1 MITYDFT
8 IFTDQKTIENLEN
21 LIKTPVSEITKPLHN
36 APLYSYTKPY
46 NQEWFTTKLTVELI
60 TDNSAYPYFVIKQ
73 KSRVRHVTRTY
84 GLLQTSKTNMQIHGK
99 KNNRK
104 ITLSG
109 TFDNS
114 IKIIGDTEVEFRV
127 NICKASAE
135 NIPEAATVTTIDG
148 TELTKTTI
156 QNRQYLVNLD
166 TPILIDIANT
176 YIETKSIRHEHLDI
190 IKITDEWSNT
200 LWSDPI
206 QKTTITIIETKHGSI
221 STHHAVE
228 KIYRKI
234 KEARENKENV
244 AINNGEYSLNPD
256 DIIQVYKA
264 TIIGESVE
272 L

>member
-1 MITYDFT
+1 MKTYDFT

-36 APLYSYTKPY
+36 APLYSYTKQY
-46 NQEWFTTKLTVELI
+46 NQEWFATKLTVELI
-60 TDNSAYPYFVIKQ
+60 TDNSTYPYFVIKQ
-73 KSRVRHVTRTY
+73 KSRARHV
-84 GLLQTSKTNMQIHGK
+84 TSKTNMQIHGK

-114 IKIIGDTEVEFRV
+114 IEIIGDTEIEFRV

-156 QNRQYLVNLD
+156 QNRQYLVNLN

-176 YIETKSIRHEHLDI
+176 YIETKAIRHEHLDI
-190 IKITDEWSNT
+190 IKITDKWSNT

-206 QKTTITIIETKHGSI
+206 QKTTMTIVETKHGSI

-244 AINNGEYSLNPD
+244 TINNGEYSLNPD

-264 TIIGESVE
+264 TIIGESGE

>member
-36 APLYSYTKPY
+36 APLYSYTKQY
-46 NQEWFTTKLTVELI
+46 NQEWFATKLTVELI
-60 TDNSAYPYFVIKQ
+60 TDNSTYPYFVIKQ
-73 KSRVRHVTRTY
+73 KSRVRHVTKTY

-104 ITLSG
+104 ITL
-109 TFDNS
+109 
-114 IKIIGDTEVEFRV
+114 
-127 NICKASAE
+127 CKASAE
-135 NIPEAATVTTIDG
+135 NIPEIATVTTIDG

-156 QNRQYLVNLD
+156 QNRQYLVNLK

-176 YIETKSIRHEHLDI
+176 YIETKAIRHEHLDI
-190 IKITDEWSNT
+190 IKITDKWSNT
-200 LWSDPI
+200 LWSDSI
-206 QKTTITIIETKHGSI
+206 QKTTMTIVETKHGSI

-244 AINNGEYSLNPD
+244 TINNGEYSLNPD

-264 TIIGESVE
+264 TIIGESGE

>member
-1 MITYDFT
+1 MKTYDFT

-36 APLYSYTKPY
+36 APLYSYTKQY
-46 NQEWFTTKLTVELI
+46 NQEWFATKLTVELI
-60 TDNSAYPYFVIKQ
+60 TDNSTYPYFVIKQ
-73 KSRVRHVTRTY
+73 KSRARHV
-84 GLLQTSKTNMQIHGK
+84 TSKTNMQIHGK

-114 IKIIGDTEVEFRV
+114 IEIIGDTEIEFRI

-156 QNRQYLVNLD
+156 QNRQYLVNLK
-166 TPILIDIANT
+166 TPIVIDIANT
-176 YIETKSIRHEHLDI
+176 YIETKAIRHEHLDI
-190 IKITDEWSNT
+190 IKITDKWSNT

-206 QKTTITIIETKHGSI
+206 QQTTITIIETKNGSI

-244 AINNGEYSLNPD
+244 TINNGEYSLNPD
-256 DIIQVYKA
+256 DIIHVYKA
-264 TIIGESVE
+264 TIIGESGE

>member
-36 APLYSYTKPY
+36 APLYSYTKQY
-46 NQEWFTTKLTVELI
+46 NQEWFATKLTVELI
-60 TDNSAYPYFVIKQ
+60 TDNSTYPYFVIKQ
-73 KSRVRHVTRTY
+73 KSRVRHVTKTY

-114 IKIIGDTEVEFRV
+114 IEIIGDTEIEFRV

-135 NIPEAATVTTIDG
+135 NIPEIATVTTIDG

-156 QNRQYLVNLD
+156 QNRQYLVNLK

-176 YIETKSIRHEHLDI
+176 YIETKAIRHEHLDI
-190 IKITDEWSNT
+190 IKITDKWSNT
-200 LWSDPI
+200 LWSNPV
-206 QKTTITIIETKHGSI
+206 QKTTMTIVETKHGSI

-244 AINNGEYSLNPD
+244 TINNGEYSLNPD

-264 TIIGESVE
+264 TIIGESGE